1 MTTENIGVQLLCKH
15 CNDPVIGTPYTYKE
29 ESFCC
34 LGCKT
39 VYEVLDQNNLC
50 DYYNLADNPGFSL
63 KSKSKE
69 QYEYLDEQII
79 IDRLT
84 RPISPQLS
92 LVVLQL
98 PQIHCSSCVW
108 LLEKLYRFHDGIFAS
123 KVDFLRK
130 EVEIRYNP
138 SIISLRKIVEILDSI
153 GYKPLI
159 ELEEHADKGYDEKLK
174 IRIGVAGF
182 AFGNIMLFSFPE
194 YLGLED
200 PYFRLWFGYL
210 NLVLSLPVV
219 FYSGFEY
226 IRLAWYSL
234 KYKSYDINI
243 PLALGILVMFF
254 TSIYQV
260 TTGTGA
266 GYIDSL
272 AGLVFFLLIGK
283 WYQQRS
289 YHYLSFERDYKSYFP
304 ISTTRITKWKMA
316 EISIENIAEGD
327 ELLIKNNQ
335 IIPVDGVL
343 TSDNTSIDYSF
354 VTGEE
359 VPVVVLQ
366 GEKIFAGGKL
376 KDRTMTMVASR
387 KVKNSYLVSLWNDAA
402 FHRNSDA
409 YQTLT
414 DRLSR
419 YFTLAILLVASAG
432 FVYWYPKS
440 FDNAITSFT
449 SVLIVACPC
458 AIALTGPFLYGNLL
472 RLLSRRGIFLRNAQ
486 VVDKAAGIDH
496 VVFDKTGTV
505 TTQLE
510 KELYYH
516 GKHLSQEERSLVHAL
531 AFQSV
536 HPLSSAIEKNLRQE
550 EILEVT
556 NYEEVEGKGTSCIC
570 RGKLV
575 KMGSA
580 SFTGAEPS
588 PSGETRVYISID
600 GKVLGYFIFKNQY
613 RDGFKAVVSN
623 FTAAGKSIS
632 LLSGD
637 NDKEKSRL
645 IELLG
650 EGIDMQ
656 FNHDP
661 HQKMQYIQQLQSGS
675 TVAMIGDGLN
685 DSGALKQS
693 DLGIVVTEGTNNFTP
708 ASDII
713 FRAEK
718 FTSLPDFFDL
728 SKKAHWIIGGAY
740 IIAILYNVIG
750 LSYAVEAALS
760 PVVAAILMPLSSL
773 TIVIYTVSASALL
786 VRWKMPK
793 YEDLK

>member
-1 MTTENIGVQLLCKH
+1 MTTEHVGVKSVCKH
-15 CNDPVIGTPYTYKE
+15 CNDPIIGTPFSYKE
-29 ESFCC
+29 EKFCC

-39 VYEVLDQNNLC
+39 VYEVLEQNDLC
-50 DYYNLADNPGFSL
+50 AYYQLADNPGFSL

-84 RPISPQLS
+84 RPVSPQLS
-92 LVVLQL
+92 MVVFQL

-108 LLEKLYRFHDGIFAS
+108 LLEKLYKFHDGIFAS

-138 SIISLRKIVEILDSI
+138 SVISLRKIVEILDSI
-153 GYKPLI
+153 GYKPRI
-159 ELEEHADKGYDEKLK
+159 ELDDSEEKRYDDQLK
-174 IRIGVAGF
+174 IKIGVAGF

-200 PYFRLWFGYL
+200 PYFKLWFGYL

-219 FYSGFEY
+219 FYSGSDY
-226 IRLAWYSL
+226 LKLAWYSL
-234 KYKSYDINI
+234 KYRTFDINI
-243 PLALGILVMFF
+243 PLALGIVVMFA

-260 TTGTGA
+260 VTGTGA

-289 YHYLSFERDYKSYFP
+289 YHFLSFERDYKSYFP
-304 ISTTRITKWKMA
+304 ISATRIVKGKMT
-316 EISIENIAEGD
+316 EVSIENIEEGD
-327 ELLIKNNQ
+327 ELLIRNNQ
-335 IIPVDGVL
+335 IIPVDGIL

-359 VPVVVLQ
+359 VPVAVLS

-376 KDRTMTMVASR
+376 KDKSMTMIASR

-402 FHRNSDA
+402 FQRNNDI

-419 YFTLAILLVASAG
+419 YFTAAILLVAAAG
-432 FVYWYPKS
+432 FIYWYPVS
-440 FDNAITSFT
+440 FDNAIISFT

-486 VVDKAAGIDH
+486 VIDKAAGIRH

-516 GKHLSQEERSLVHAL
+516 GRLLGEEERKLIHAL

-536 HPLSSAIEKNLRQE
+536 HPLSSAIEKNLRQN
-550 EILEVT
+550 EIF
-556 NYEEVEGKGTSCIC
+556 EVENFMEMDGRGTSCIC
-570 RGKLV
+570 QGHSV

-580 SFTGAEPS
+580 SFIGAEVPS
-588 PSGETRVYISID
+588 MGETRVYVSID
-600 GKVLGYFIFKNQY
+600 GKVLGYFNFKNQY
-613 RDGFKAVVSN
+613 RDGFKNVIDDLRSS
-623 FTAAGKSIS
+623 GKELS

-637 NDKEKSRL
+637 NDKEKEKL
-645 IELLG
+645 KHLLG
-650 EGIDMQ
+650 NDVEMK

-661 HQKMQYIQQLQSGS
+661 HQKMHYVQKLQEKGR
-675 TVAMIGDGLN
+675 VAMIGDGLN

-693 DLGIVVTEGTNNFTP
+693 DLGIVITEGTNNFTP

-718 FTSLPDFFDL
+718 FDTLPAFFDL
-728 SKKAHWIIGGAY
+728 SKKAHWIIAGAY
-740 IIAILYNVIG
+740 FIAILYNVIG
-750 LSYAVEAALS
+750 LSFAVEARLS
-760 PVVAAILMPLSSL
+760 PVIAAILMPLSSL
-773 TIVIYTVSASALL
+773 TIVIYTVTASAVL
-786 VRWKMPK
+786 VRWKMK
-793 YEDLK
+793 KTQ

>member
-1 MTTENIGVQLLCKH
+1 MTTEHVGVKLTCKH
-15 CNDPVIGTPYTYKE
+15 CNDPVIGTPFIYKE
-29 ESFCC
+29 ENFCC

-69 QYEYLDEQII
+69 EYEYLDEQII

-92 LVVLQL
+92 LVVFQL

-108 LLEKLYRFHDGIFAS
+108 LLEKLYRFHEGIFAS

-138 SIISLRKIVEILDSI
+138 NNISLRKIVEVLDSI

-159 ELEEHADKGYDEKLK
+159 ELEAHADKGYDEQLK
-174 IRIGVAGF
+174 IKIGVAGF

-200 PYFRLWFGYL
+200 PYFRQWFGYL

-219 FYSGFEY
+219 FYSGFDY
-226 IRLAWYSL
+226 IKLAWYSL
-234 KYKSYDINI
+234 KYKTFDINI

-272 AGLVFFLLIGK
+272 AGLVFFLLTGK

-304 ISTTRITKWKMA
+304 ISTTRITKGKMS

-359 VPVVVLQ
+359 IPVVVLQ

-376 KDRTMTMVASR
+376 KDRSMTMVASR

-402 FHRNSDA
+402 FHRNNDS

-419 YFTLAILLVASAG
+419 YFTMAILLVASAG
-432 FVYWYPKS
+432 FIYWYPTS
-440 FDNAITSFT
+440 FDKAIISFT

-486 VVDKAAGIDH
+486 VVDKAAGINTI
-496 VVFDKTGTV
+496 VFDKTGTV

-516 GKHLSQEERSLVHAL
+516 GKHLTADDRKLIHAL

-536 HPLSSAIEKNLRQE
+536 HPLSTAIEKNLRQD
-550 EILEVT
+550 EIWEVSQFSET
-556 NYEEVEGKGTSCIC
+556 DGRGTSCIC
-570 RGKLV
+570 KGQLI

-580 SFTGAEPS
+580 SFVGTDPAPV
-588 PSGETRVYISID
+588 GETRVYISID
-600 GKVLGYFIFKNQY
+600 EKVLGYFNFKNQY
-613 RDGFKAVVSN
+613 REGFSEVVSQLQ
-623 FTAAGKSIS
+623 AGHKSVSI
-632 LLSGD
+632 LSGD
-637 NDKEKSRL
+637 NDKEKSNL
-645 IELLG
+645 ETLLG
-650 EGIDMQ
+650 NGVDMR

-661 HQKMQYIQQLQSGS
+661 HQKMQYIGELQEKGK
-675 TVAMIGDGLN
+675 VAMIGDGLN

-693 DLGIVVTEGTNNFTP
+693 DLGIVITEGTNNFTP

-718 FTSLPDFFDL
+718 FNLLPSFFDL

-740 IIAILYNVIG
+740 LIAVMYNTIG
-750 LSYAVEAALS
+750 LGYAVNAELS

-773 TIVIYTVSASALL
+773 TIVIYTVSSSALL
-786 VRWKMPK
+786 VRWK
-793 YEDLK
+793 LKK